1 MPVFKSLP
9 IGLKGGALSLDHA
22 LLLRRMSLNFTPQHR
37 NPFEEEE
44 EGDGCE
50 GGSPASSLL
59 DGAGPRD
66 RSPFNDEEDEN
77 WANEGR
83 KSAGGGSA
91 KKGSLHFK
99 SPLKTLGK
107 LGKTL
112 RMSGRGGGGQEGCT
126 PPRVPGSP
134 SPSASSRSSEKKK
147 RGRRSSEGSLLRLGL
162 GYAKIGCARLG

>member
-9 IGLKGGALSLDHA
+9 LSLKGGALSLDHA

-37 NPFEEEE
+37 NPFEEE
-44 EGDGCE
+44 DGCE

-66 RSPFNDEEDEN
+66 RSPFDDEEDEN
-77 WANEGR
+77 RANEGR
-83 KSAGGGSA
+83 KVAGGGSA

-107 LGKTL
+107 LGKNL
-112 RMSGRGGGGQEGCT
+112 RLSGRGGAGREGAT
-126 PPRVPGSP
+126 PPQAPGSP
-134 SPSASSRSSEKKK
+134 SPSTSSRSSEKKK
-147 RGRRSSEGSLLRLGL
+147 RGRRSSEGSLLR
-162 GYAKIGCARLG
+162 